1 MLNFL
6 AASTRPDILF
16 AVHQC
21 ARFCT
26 SPRLIHEQ
34 AVKRIIRYLSRTK
47 NKGIEVKI
55 DESKGIECY
64 VDADFCG
71 NYHKDRSEDST
82 NLLSRTG
89 FVIFYM
95 NCPIVWASKLQGC
108 ISLSTTEA
116 EYVALSHAMRELI
129 PFTGLV
135 EELNEIFNKDKIK
148 PIVKCKLFEDN
159 NGALELARAPKYRPR
174 TKHIAL
180 KYHHFRNFV
189 KEGRVEILP
198 IDTKQQIADIFTKG
212 ISDVV
217 LFKHLRHKLLG
228 WICPDR

>member
-1 MLNFL
+1 
-6 AASTRPDILF
+6 
-16 AVHQC
+16 
-21 ARFCT
+21 
-26 SPRLIHEQ
+26 
-34 AVKRIIRYLSRTK
+34 
-47 NKGIEVKI
+47 
-55 DESKGIECY
+55 
-64 VDADFCG
+64 
-71 NYHKDRSEDST
+71 
-82 NLLSRTG
+82 
-89 FVIFYM
+89 M

-116 EYVALSHAMRELI
+116 EYIALSHAMRELI